1 MYAASVPVCQR
12 YLGQLAHMLN
22 LAEAHAARQA
32 LDVTNLLQARLA
44 PDMLPL
50 ALQGDIAAHF
60 ALRACAPLA
69 GLEVP
74 DFGEHS
80 GSFEQLQ
87 ARIRR
92 NQAFLDTL
100 TPELMEDGALRSCS
114 SQAGQAL
121 VTLPG
126 DVFLCST
133 RCRTSSSTSAVP
145 TPSCASRAFPWA
157 RRILMAGTF
166 TEARQRTRQD
176 MNIPPSTLTV
186 WPVM

>member
-32 LDVTNLLQARLA
+32 LDVPNLLQARLA

-50 ALQGDIAAHF
+50 ALQVDIAAHF

-69 GLEVP
+69 GLDVP
-74 DFGEHS
+74 DFGEDSH
-80 GSFEQLQ
+80 SFEQLQ
-87 ARIRR
+87 TRIRH

-100 TPELMEDGALRSCS
+100 TPELMEDGAQRSCS
-114 SQAGQAL
+114 SQAGKAL

-126 DVFLCST
+126 DTFLSQYALPNFFFHLSCT
-133 RCRTSSSTSAVP
+133 YAILRQQGVP
-145 TPSCASRAFPWA
+145 LGKADFDGWH
-157 RRILMAGTF
+157 LY
-166 TEARQRTRQD
+166 
-176 MNIPPSTLTV
+176 
-186 WPVM
+186 

>member
-1 MYAASVPVCQR
+1 MYAASVPVFQR
-12 YLGQLAHMLN
+12 YLGQLAGMLDQ
-22 LAEAHAARQA
+22 AEAHATRRA
-32 LDVTNLLQARLA
+32 LDIPDLLQARLA

-50 ALQGDIAAHF
+50 ALQIDIAAHF

-87 ARIRR
+87 ARIRS

-100 TPELMEDGALRSCS
+100 TPEQMADSALRSCN

-126 DVFLCST
+126 DVFLSQYALPNFFFHLSCT
-133 RCRTSSSTSAVP
+133 YAILRQQGVP
-145 TPSCASRAFPWA
+145 LGKADFDGWH
-157 RRILMAGTF
+157 
-166 TEARQRTRQD
+166 
-176 MNIPPSTLTV
+176 V
-186 WPVM
+186 Y